1 MYNIRFRL
9 RNQMK
14 SKICYNYLL
23 MTTDTCQKM
32 SELKFV
38 QVRRSHLSM
47 VAPMSHHGRTARRAV
62 VIYSLA
68 HAYRTRHDARSYWP
82 VVNKSSSQNVN

>member
-47 VAPMSHHGRTARRAV
+47 VAPMSHHGRTARRAC
-62 VIYSLA
+62 LP
-68 HAYRTRHDARSYWP
+68 HDARSYWP